1 MGDGTAWLSWLRLV
15 SSSMEAGCFRCSS
28 VRRGATVRKPATG
41 IARMTLLA
49 QACERR
55 DGKMTE
61 QEASPVEQR
70 IRMKGGN
77 MLRSNALT
85 IGQLSRRT
93 GVPIKVLRHY
103 EDLGFLYTLGRSE
116 SNYRLFG
123 EEVVWCVQVIQG
135 LRSLG
140 LTLKEIQALVTC
152 YLERPGEPSGVL
164 LEAQLAQAVAR
175 VEAQI
180 TALQALRQR
189 ILEFQ
194 AACAGAPT
202 PPAASA
208 LVQLLVSDP
217 RRSAM
222 PSAS

>member
-1 MGDGTAWLSWLRLV
+1 
-15 SSSMEAGCFRCSS
+15 
-28 VRRGATVRKPATG
+28 
-41 IARMTLLA
+41 
-49 QACERR
+49 
-55 DGKMTE
+55 
-61 QEASPVEQR
+61 
-70 IRMKGGN
+70 

-180 TALQALRQR
+180 STLQAQRQR

>member
-1 MGDGTAWLSWLRLV
+1 
-15 SSSMEAGCFRCSS
+15 
-28 VRRGATVRKPATG
+28 
-41 IARMTLLA
+41 
-49 QACERR
+49 
-55 DGKMTE
+55 
-61 QEASPVEQR
+61 
-70 IRMKGGN
+70 MKGGN

-93 GVPIKVLRHY
+93 GVPIKVLRDY

-164 LEAQLAQAVAR
+164 LEAQLAQALAR
-175 VEAQI
+175 VEIRI
-180 TALQALRQR
+180 TTLQSLRQR

-194 AACAGAPT
+194 AAWAGAPA

-208 LVQLLVSDP
+208 LAQLLVSDP

>member
-1 MGDGTAWLSWLRLV
+1 
-15 SSSMEAGCFRCSS
+15 
-28 VRRGATVRKPATG
+28 
-41 IARMTLLA
+41 
-49 QACERR
+49 
-55 DGKMTE
+55 MTE

-180 TALQALRQR
+180 STLQAQRQR

-202 PPAASA
+202 PPAAYA

>member
-1 MGDGTAWLSWLRLV
+1 
-15 SSSMEAGCFRCSS
+15 
-28 VRRGATVRKPATG
+28 
-41 IARMTLLA
+41 
-49 QACERR
+49 
-55 DGKMTE
+55 
-61 QEASPVEQR
+61 
-70 IRMKGGN
+70 
-77 MLRSNALT
+77 MLRANAMT

-93 GVPIKVLRHY
+93 GVPIKVLRTY

-123 EEVVWCVQVIQG
+123 QEALWCVQVIQG

-140 LTLKEIQALVTC
+140 LTLKEIRALVLR

-164 LEAQLAQAVAR
+164 LEAHLAQALAR
-175 VEAQI
+175 VETRI

-194 AACAGAPT
+194 AACAGAPA

-208 LVQLLVSDP
+208 LAELFARDP
-217 RRSAM
+217 RR
-222 PSAS
+222 